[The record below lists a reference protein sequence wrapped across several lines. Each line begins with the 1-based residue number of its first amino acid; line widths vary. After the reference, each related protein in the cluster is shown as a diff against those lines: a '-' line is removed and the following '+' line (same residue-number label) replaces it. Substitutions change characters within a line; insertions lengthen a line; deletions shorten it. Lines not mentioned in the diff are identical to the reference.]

1 MSFSGTP
8 SYEVIV
14 LGGGAAGMM
23 CAAVAGKRGRKVLLL
38 EHNDRVGK
46 KIQISGGG
54 RCNFTNLHARAENY
68 LSAQP
73 DFCKSALARYTP
85 QDFLR
90 LVESHGIAY
99 HEKKLGQQFCDRSSG
114 EIIGLLLREC
124 HEAGVEI
131 RTSCRA
137 LSVVRGGR
145 FQLETNQGGLGCDSL
160 VVATGGLSFPKLGA
174 GDFGYRLA
182 RQFGL
187 AVTELR
193 PGLVPLTFSPGQK
206 ERWIGL
212 SGVSLP
218 VKIRNRGRV
227 FEENL
232 LITHRGF
239 SGPVILQISS
249 YWREGEV
256 LEVDLL
262 PGVDGLE
269 WIRKQ
274 ARQSGTL
281 EQALA
286 HFWPQRFAKVWCEEM
301 QAARPLAQLSGER
314 ILEIGRMLNA
324 WKLSCAGTEGYAKAE
339 VTLGGVSTAELSS
352 KTMESR
358 RVPGLYFIGE
368 VVDVTGWLGGFNFQW
383 AWASAQAAG
392 QAV

>member
-1 MSFSGTP
+1 MSSSGEQN
-8 SYEVIV
+8 SGVIV

-23 CAAVAGKRGRKVLLL
+23 CAAVAGRRGKKVLLL
-38 EHNDRVGK
+38 EHNDRVGR

-99 HEKKLGQQFCDRSSG
+99 HEKKLGQQFCDRGSG
-114 EIIGLLLREC
+114 EIIGMLLREC
-124 HEAGVEI
+124 REAGVEI

-137 LSVVRGGR
+137 VSVVHDGR
-145 FQLETNQGGLGCDSL
+145 FRLETNQGGWSCDSL

-182 RQFGL
+182 GQFGL

-193 PGLVPLTFSPGQK
+193 PGLVPLTFSPEQK
-206 ERWIGL
+206 ERWMEL
-212 SGVSLP
+212 SGLSLP
-218 VKIRNRGRV
+218 VRIKNRGRS

-232 LITHRGF
+232 LVTHRGF
-239 SGPVILQISS
+239 SGPAILQISS
-249 YWREGEV
+249 YWREGEI

-262 PGVDGLE
+262 PGTDGPE

-281 EQALA
+281 EQALSD
-286 HFWPQRFAKVWCEEM
+286 FWPQRFARAWCGEM
-301 QAARPLAQLSGER
+301 QALRPLAQLPGER
-314 ILEIGRMLNA
+314 ILEIGRRLNA

-352 KTMESR
+352 KTMEAR